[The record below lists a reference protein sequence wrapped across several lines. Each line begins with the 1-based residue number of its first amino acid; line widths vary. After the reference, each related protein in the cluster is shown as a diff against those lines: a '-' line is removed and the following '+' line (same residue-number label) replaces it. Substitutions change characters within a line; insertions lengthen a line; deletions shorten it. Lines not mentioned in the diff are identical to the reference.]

1 MPLVKVSIRKGR
13 SKAEKKALMD
23 AVHVALVESF
33 MIPDR
38 DRVQRIF
45 EFEDDEFEIPNN
57 RTNFFTIIEITILPG
72 RSLNAKRNLY
82 QSINRELKKIGYTNP
97 NDIVIVLHEPLL
109 ENWGI
114 RGGIPASEVNIGFKL
129 DV

>member
-1 MPLVKVSIRKGR
+1 MPLIKVSIRKGR
-13 SKAEKKALMD
+13 SKEEKTALMD
-23 AVHVALVESF
+23 AIHGALVESF

-38 DRVQRIF
+38 DRVQRLL
-45 EFEDDEFEIPNN
+45 EFEDAEFEIPND

-82 QSINRELKKIGYTNP
+82 QSINRDLKNIGYTNP
-97 NDIVIVLHEPLL
+97 NDIVIVLKEPQL

-114 RGGIPASEVNIGFKL
+114 RGGIPANEVNIGFKL